1 MRVPASV
8 SRFLACRRIA
18 VAGVSREGN
27 LPANF
32 IFRRLKE
39 TGHDVVPVNPNART
53 VEGTL
58 AYPDLLAI
66 PDPPQALMIASHP
79 DVAVDLVRQAATLGI
94 QNVWFHRSFG
104 SGSISQSALEACAQ
118 LHIHP
123 IVGGCPMM
131 YAGKVDVAHHC
142 FRWLLGLS
150 HRVPAV

>member
-79 DVAVDLVRQAATLGI
+79 DVAVVYGDANFIECR
-94 QNVWFHRSFG
+94 
-104 SGSISQSALEACAQ
+104 
-118 LHIHP
+118 
-123 IVGGCPMM
+123 
-131 YAGKVDVAHHC
+131 
-142 FRWLLGLS
+142 
-150 HRVPAV
+150 